1 MTYTYD
7 SCVGAGNAQV
17 PITFTISGINVGT
30 IGVSGSI
37 SGAFACFVSGIC
49 ADATI
54 SGIRGFF
61 SGLTNDGI
69 LSGTRATF
77 QSGVDTQTFSGNI
90 ADFSGI
96 VVDITSG
103 LRATFSSGVIT
114 VAISGLLS
122 IQMSGAVSGR
132 VATSDTSGNLSWQPV
147 PAGSVPDPL
156 DNSGAMIDILSGI
169 RATFNSGVEVPS
181 ISGNLARFSGIT
193 SEVVSGNR
201 GAFNSGIITSAIS
214 GLLGF
219 QMSGAISG
227 RIITS
232 DLNGV
237 GTWQPPPAGG
247 GGGGGGISG
256 TAAILQA
263 HVFLSVTMTNIGT
276 PYKTIYTTAFNPERG
291 FVLETS
297 GYNQFRILFQWDYV
311 GTGSQQL
318 RWVDSGVATNVLW
331 ESPTFLVDSDP
342 GDSGWVNISGNFVN
356 IQKKIRWDG
365 KSTIAADDPI
375 AKGYSIYLRYFF

>member
-1 MTYTYD
+1 MSDIPDYMRVAL
-7 SCVGAGNAQV
+7 SRGLIHIRPSEFNMPSGA
-17 PITFTISGINVGT
+17 TMSGAHGHFSSGVCAD
-30 IGVSGSI
+30 VSGN
-37 SGAFACFVSGIC
+37 F
-49 ADATI
+49 
-54 SGIRGFF
+54 
-61 SGLTNDGI
+61 
-69 LSGTRATF
+69 
-77 QSGVDTQTFSGNI
+77 

-122 IQMSGAVSGR
+122 VQMSGAVSGR
-132 VATSDTSGNLSWQPV
+132 VATSDTSGNLSWQPA

-193 SEVVSGNR
+193 SEVMSGNR
-201 GAFNSGIITSAIS
+201 GAFNSGIIASAIS

-247 GGGGGGISG
+247 GGTDTLG
-256 TAAILQA
+256 AALQA
-263 HVFLSVTMTNIGT
+263 YVLLSVTMTNIGT
-276 PYKTIYTTAFNPERG
+276 AYKTIYATAFNPERSVCI
-291 FVLETS
+291 FTS
-297 GYNQFRILFQWDYV
+297 GYTQFRLFFQWDYV
-311 GTGSQQL
+311 GTGAQQV
-318 RWVDSGVATNVLW
+318 RWVDSGVTTNILW
-331 ESPTFLVDSDP
+331 ESATFTVDQDP
-342 GDSGWVNISGNFVN
+342 GDSGWVNISGNFVGVE
-356 IQKKIRWDG
+356 KKIMWQG
-365 KSTIAADDPI
+365 KSATAADDPV
-375 AKGYSIYLRYFF
+375 AKGYSVYVR